1 MRKRQATPANDTAAP
16 TKVQYKL
23 ERLFTDQDP
32 DLVIDCIAPL
42 LAWVPDHKASK
53 LDLVIARCTGERAG
67 VIDPT
72 LAWDLPTLAGRIPG
86 LTAHTQR
93 LRKKTS
99 AQREHVTELASYGLA
114 FVAISALMPGRRVLR
129 FHKGYAPDLLFD
141 VTPTA
146 LKGVEVAGRSTGGHA
161 ALRIVRDGSS
171 RGKGKALQ
179 LREAPHVDEA
189 HLSLWCATPSVGLFE
204 QVKP

>member
-1 MRKRQATPANDTAAP
+1 MARSTTESP
-16 TKVQYKL
+16 KVQYKL
-23 ERLFTDQDP
+23 EQLFTDQDP

-42 LAWVPDHKASK
+42 LAWVPDGKTTT
-53 LDLVIARCTGERAG
+53 LQFVIERPTVDQAR
-67 VIDPT
+67 VIDLT
-72 LAWDLPTLAGRIPG
+72 LAWDLPTLAARIPG
-86 LTAHTQR
+86 LVAHTRR

-114 FVAISALMPGRRVLR
+114 FVAVSAFMPGRRVVR

-146 LKGVEVAGRSTGGHA
+146 LKGVEVAGRSTGGNA
-161 ALRIVRDGSS
+161 ALRIVRDGSGS
-171 RGKGKALQ
+171 ERGKALQ
-179 LREAPHVDEA
+179 LREAPNVVEA